1 MNRKLKLAQDFLAY
15 HTKHNSVKW
24 EVGFLQQSADAPL
37 SFLKRLHWVKK
48 KMEFGC
54 TWGSLGTS
62 KKYSSE
68 VPLLRSRLL
77 VCVMHCPNKA
87 AVFPVFEH
95 TTQEKAQASLGS
107 QRERRDEC
115 KDAEMWHFSFLGKGS
130 PCSSAPWIFPSLT
143 LKQKGGSIVS
153 FSQSFLKRSK
163 QCTLGWM
170 NNGAAPSLWPHVAL
184 FTHDT
189 IND

>member
-1 MNRKLKLAQDFLAY
+1 MGW
-15 HTKHNSVKW
+15 T
-24 EVGFLQQSADAPL
+24 
-37 SFLKRLHWVKK
+37 

-54 TWGSLGTS
+54 TWNSLGTS

-68 VPLLRSRLL
+68 VPLLRNRLL
-77 VCVMHCPNKA
+77 DFVMQCPNKA

-95 TTQEKAQASLGS
+95 TSQERDQASLGA
-107 QRERRDEC
+107 QRKDEC
-115 KDAEMWHFSFLGKGS
+115 RDAEMWHFSFLSRGS
-130 PCSSAPWIFPSLT
+130 LCSSAPWIFPSLT

-163 QCTLGWM
+163 QYTLGWM
-170 NNGAAPSLWPHVAL
+170 NNRAAPSLWPHVAL